1 MTDDVGLIWR
11 EQAPL
16 VLTALLRRS
25 RDFDACEDAVQD
37 ALVDAARS
45 WPRSGVPDDPRAW
58 LVRVASRR
66 LVDRH
71 RAEAARQRRE
81 RVVVDPA
88 ATAPAADQPCVVVDH
103 DDTLALMLRCA
114 HPDLTD
120 ASRIA
125 LILRAVGGLST
136 AQIAAGFL
144 VPEATMAQRISR
156 AKATLRQAD
165 EPLPPAAPHD
175 VAARLDAVRT
185 ALSLIFTEGHT
196 TSGGDRLL
204 DLDLAREAIR
214 LTERLHRALPDD
226 GETTGLLALMLLG
239 AARFDARSDEQGELI
254 PLEHQDRRRWDRAMI
269 ARAVAMLE
277 STLPVGPV
285 GPFQLQA
292 AIAAVHAESPT
303 AETTDWRQITVLYR
317 MLDRI
322 APSPPVA
329 LNLAVAVGMAD
340 GPQAGLE
347 ALRRIESPVLE
358 RNHRFH
364 AARAHLLE
372 RDGQREP
379 ARAAFLRAA
388 ELTRSIPEQRYLRRR
403 AEIR

>member
-1 MTDDVGLIWR
+1 
-11 EQAPL
+11 
-16 VLTALLRRS
+16 
-25 RDFDACEDAVQD
+25 
-37 ALVDAARS
+37 
-45 WPRSGVPDDPRAW
+45 
-58 LVRVASRR
+58 
-66 LVDRH
+66 
-71 RAEAARQRRE
+71 
-81 RVVVDPA
+81 
-88 ATAPAADQPCVVVDH
+88 
-103 DDTLALMLRCA
+103 
-114 HPDLTD
+114 
-120 ASRIA
+120 
-125 LILRAVGGLST
+125 
-136 AQIAAGFL
+136 
-144 VPEATMAQRISR
+144 
-156 AKATLRQAD
+156 
-165 EPLPPAAPHD
+165 
-175 VAARLDAVRT
+175 
-185 ALSLIFTEGHT
+185 
-196 TSGGDRLL
+196 
-204 DLDLAREAIR
+204 
-214 LTERLHRALPDD
+214 
-226 GETTGLLALMLLG
+226 
-239 AARFDARSDEQGELI
+239 
-254 PLEHQDRRRWDRAMI
+254 MI

-403 AEIR
+403 AEMR